1 MRLNQVTVP
10 CLNID
15 ASIAFY
21 KKLGLE
27 LIVHSHDS
35 YARFLC
41 PEGDATFS
49 LHRVE
54 EKSKGPQP
62 VIYFE
67 INEVDEAYKKLKNL
81 GIIFDFEPIEQPWLW
96 KECGL
101 KDPYGNEIILYTAG
115 ENRIHPPWRIK
126 R

>member
-21 KKLGLE
+21 NKLGLE
-27 LIVHSHDS
+27 LIVHSHDN

-41 PEGDATFS
+41 PDGDATFS

-54 EKSKGPQP
+54 EKSNGPQP

-67 INEVDEAYKKLKNL
+67 VESVDEVYKALKNL
-81 GIIFDFEPIEQPWLW
+81 GIKFDFKPIEQPWLW

-101 KDPYGNEIILYTAG
+101 KDPYGNEIILFTAG